1 MHKLSKTELNSVY
14 GIDSNIILLPLTK
27 RGLAFLESLIES
39 NMIFLDD
46 IDDVIID
53 TYNTI
58 RDTLR
63 GV

>member
-1 MHKLSKTELNSVY
+1 MNKSELNSVY
-14 GIDSNIILLPLTK
+14 GVNSNIILLPLTK
-27 RGLAFLESLIES
+27 KGLVFLESLIES

-46 IDDVIID
+46 SDEVITD

>member
-1 MHKLSKTELNSVY
+1 MN
-14 GIDSNIILLPLTK
+14 DSNNVILTPLTK
-27 RGLAFLESLIES
+27 QGLAFLESLIES

-46 IDDVIID
+46 SDEVISD

>member
-1 MHKLSKTELNSVY
+1 MEEVF
-14 GIDSNIILLPLTK
+14 LLPLTK
-27 RGLAFLESLIES
+27 KGLAFLESLIES

-46 IDDVIID
+46 SDDVITD

>member
-1 MHKLSKTELNSVY
+1 MEDV
-14 GIDSNIILLPLTK
+14 ILLPVTK
-27 RGLAFLESLIES
+27 KGLAFLESLIES

-46 IDDVIID
+46 SDEIITD

>member
-1 MHKLSKTELNSVY
+1 MDKTNKTELNSVY
-14 GIDSNIILLPLTK
+14 GIDSNIILLPVTK
-27 RGLAFLESLIES
+27 KGLAFLESLIES

-46 IDDVIID
+46 SDEVINDI
-53 TYNTI
+53 YNTI

>member
-1 MHKLSKTELNSVY
+1 MNKSELNSVY

-46 IDDVIID
+46 SDEVITD

>member
-1 MHKLSKTELNSVY
+1 MDKITKSELNSVY
-14 GIDSNIILLPLTK
+14 GVDSNIILLPLTK
-27 RGLAFLESLIES
+27 KGLVFLESLIES
-39 NMIFLDD
+39 NMIFLDN
-46 IDDVIID
+46 IDEVIID

>member
-1 MHKLSKTELNSVY
+1 MNKSNKQELNSVY

-46 IDDVIID
+46 SDDIIND

>member
-1 MHKLSKTELNSVY
+1 MNKLSKKELNSVY
-14 GIDSNIILLPLTK
+14 RVDSNIILLPLTK
-27 RGLAFLESLIES
+27 KGLVFLESLIES

-46 IDDVIID
+46 SDEAISD